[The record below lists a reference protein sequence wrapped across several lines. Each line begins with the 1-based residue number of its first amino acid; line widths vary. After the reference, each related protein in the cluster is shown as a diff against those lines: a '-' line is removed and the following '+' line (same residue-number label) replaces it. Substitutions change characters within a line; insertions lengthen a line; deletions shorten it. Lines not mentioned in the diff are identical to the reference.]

1 MSKTVSYTNVHLS
14 YTADLQGLRQAKAD
28 MAAMNRVT
36 KQAQTDTQKYE
47 EHVVKLNRLLHN
59 GKISQEQYNQAL
71 AAAKTRFQNAEKAAA
86 SYASTLKG
94 IASVSGSV
102 GLGAGAGGLGL
113 IASGGPLAAAGL
125 TAAGATY
132 AAMSSTKAFMDLRST
147 LVRLEVII
155 GDAKR
160 ANDMF
165 QEMRALA
172 AVSPLETKDFTEAA
186 AFLLQNSVAAEE
198 LMGTLRRLSDI
209 SAGNAEQFGRLAYAY
224 GQVMNMTKL
233 AAQENRQFINAGFN
247 PLSEIARTTGKS
259 MQDLSEDMAAGAIS
273 ARDVAEAFKSATEA
287 GGRFYQMNERMG
299 EELSAKV
306 AQLRDEWTKLKETVG
321 ETLAEPAGGL
331 LGFIR
336 TRIQDFQVGVQTLQ
350 PSELMRAFNRG
361 GGDREFVFR
370 AQGRIQGM
378 KSGFMDPLTQKEM
391 SNAEREHKALVAELE
406 KKTASDSIKFF
417 TVTAKAISDGVVGQM
432 DGAMKSAAEINK
444 QVQQAADAMREHST
458 DIVRNDIKRR
468 AGALEDI
475 KKLEKQLLELKPMQG
490 DIRTDL
496 PAAVEYGT
504 REAYRVITDAQK
516 MADDAHLK
524 KLEEQRVL
532 QQKQNDILMEIRDK
546 QKVMGIVK

>member
-47 EHVVKLNRLLHN
+47 EHVVRLNRLLHN
-59 GKISQEQYNQAL
+59 GKINQEQYNQAL
-71 AAAKTRFQNAEKAAA
+71 AAAKTRFQSAEKAAA

-113 IASGGPLAAAGL
+113 IASGGPLASAGL

-147 LVRLEVII
+147 LVRLEVLL

-198 LMGTLRRLSDI
+198 LMGTLRRLSDV
-209 SAGNAEQFGRLAYAY
+209 SAGNSEVFGRMAYAY
-224 GQVMNMTKL
+224 GQVMNMARLTG
-233 AAQENRQFINAGFN
+233 QENRQLINAGFN
-247 PLSEIARTTGKS
+247 PLSEISRTTGES
-259 MQDLSEDMAAGAIS
+259 MESLAKRMEAGAIS
-273 ARDVAEAFKSATEA
+273 AREVADAFKSATEA

-306 AQLRDEWTKLKETVG
+306 AQLRDEWTKLKETLG

-336 TRIQDFQVGVQTLQ
+336 TRIQEFQVGVQALQ

-378 KSGFMDPLTQKEM
+378 KSGFMDPLTQKEI

>member
-47 EHVVKLNRLLHN
+47 EHVVRLNRLLHN

-71 AAAKTRFQNAEKAAA
+71 AAAKTRFQSAEKAAA

-198 LMGTLRRLSDI
+198 LMGTLRRLSDV
-209 SAGNAEQFGRLAYAY
+209 SAGNSEVFGRMAYAY
-224 GQVMNMTKL
+224 GQVMNMARLTG
-233 AAQENRQFINAGFN
+233 QENRQLINAGFN
-247 PLSEIARTTGKS
+247 PLSEISRTTGES
-259 MQDLSEDMAAGAIS
+259 MESLAKRMEAGAIS
-273 ARDVAEAFKSATEA
+273 AREVADAFKSATEA

-336 TRIQDFQVGVQTLQ
+336 TRIQEFQVGVQALQ
-350 PSELMRAFNRG
+350 PSELMRAFNQG

-370 AQGRIQGM
+370 AQGRIQGI
-378 KSGFMDPLTQKEM
+378 KSGFMDPLTQKEIG
-391 SNAEREHKALVAELE
+391 SAEREHKALVAELE